1 MTRDTARELAVQ
13 LVFNISLSDS
23 DPAELIEEFL
33 SEEHYSSLQE
43 EDDLYSEIPDQNAA
57 AYIRET
63 ALGVSEHLQEI
74 DNIIR
79 KYSASWHITRISG
92 SALAVLRV
100 AVYEIL
106 YRSDVPVGAAI
117 NSAVEIDKHYD
128 EPETAAF
135 VNGVLGGFV
144 RGEGKA

>member
-13 LVFNISLSDS
+13 LVFNISHSDS
-23 DPAELIEEFL
+23 DPAELSEEFL

>member
-13 LVFNISLSDS
+13 LVFSITHSDS
-23 DPAELIEEFL
+23 DPAELIDDFF
-33 SEEHYSSLQE
+33 SEEHYGSLQE
-43 EDDLYSEIPDQNAA
+43 ENGLYSEEPDENAA

-63 ALGVSEHLQEI
+63 ALGVSEHLTEVDELIQ
-74 DNIIR
+74 

-92 SALAVLRV
+92 TALAVLRV

-106 YRSDVPVGAAI
+106 FRADVPVGAAI
-117 NSAVEIDKHYD
+117 NSADEIDKHYD
-128 EPETAAF
+128 EPETVAF

>member
-13 LVFNISLSDS
+13 LVFITSHTDG
-23 DPAELIEEFL
+23 ELKQQIDEFF
-33 SEEHYSSLQE
+33 SEEHYATLQE
-43 EDDLYSEIPDQNAA
+43 ENELYSEMPDKKALN
-57 AYIRET
+57 YITEVVT
-63 ALGVSEHLQEI
+63 GVFDHLEELDEQI
-74 DNIIR
+74 Q

-92 SALAVLRV
+92 MALAVMRV

-128 EPETAAF
+128 ESETAAF

>member
-13 LVFNISLSDS
+13 LVFNISHSDR

-43 EDDLYSEIPDQNAA
+43 EDDLYSESPDKNSA

-63 ALGVSEHLQEI
+63 AFGVSGHLQEI
-74 DNIIR
+74 DEIIR

-106 YRSDVPVGAAI
+106 YRSDIPVGAAI

>member
-13 LVFNISLSDS
+13 LVFSITHSDS
-23 DPAELIEEFL
+23 DPAELIDDFF
-33 SEEHYSSLQE
+33 SEEHYGSLQE
-43 EDDLYSEIPDQNAA
+43 ENGLYSEEPDENAA

-63 ALGVSEHLQEI
+63 ALGVSEHLTEVDELIQ
-74 DNIIR
+74 

-92 SALAVLRV
+92 TALAVLRV

-106 YRSDVPVGAAI
+106 FRADVPVGAAI

-128 EPETAAF
+128 EPETVAF

>member
-13 LVFNISLSDS
+13 LVFNISHSDR

-43 EDDLYSEIPDQNAA
+43 EDDLYSESPDNNSA

-63 ALGVSEHLQEI
+63 ALGVSGHLQEI
-74 DNIIR
+74 DEIIR
-79 KYSASWHITRISG
+79 KYSASWHITRIPG

>member
-13 LVFNISLSDS
+13 LVFSITHSDS
-23 DPAELIEEFL
+23 DPAELIDDFF
-33 SEEHYSSLQE
+33 SEEHYGSLQE
-43 EDDLYSEIPDQNAA
+43 ENGLYSEEPNENAA

-63 ALGVSEHLQEI
+63 ALGVSEHLTEVDELIQ
-74 DNIIR
+74 

-92 SALAVLRV
+92 TALAVLRV

-106 YRSDVPVGAAI
+106 FRADVPVGAAI

-128 EPETAAF
+128 EPETVAF

>member
-1 MTRDTARELAVQ
+1 MFSITH
-13 LVFNISLSDS
+13 SDS
-23 DPAELIEEFL
+23 DPAELIDDFF
-33 SEEHYSSLQE
+33 SEEHYGSLQE
-43 EDDLYSEIPDQNAA
+43 ENGLYSEEPDENAT

-63 ALGVSEHLQEI
+63 ALGVSEHLTEVDELIQ
-74 DNIIR
+74 

-92 SALAVLRV
+92 TALAVLRV

-106 YRSDVPVGAAI
+106 FRADVPVGAAI

-128 EPETAAF
+128 EPETVAF

>member
-1 MTRDTARELAVQ
+1 MFSITH
-13 LVFNISLSDS
+13 SDS
-23 DPAELIEEFL
+23 DPAELIDDFF
-33 SEEHYSSLQE
+33 STEHYGSLQE
-43 EDDLYSEIPDQNAA
+43 ENRLYSEEPDENAA

-63 ALGVSEHLQEI
+63 ALGVSGHLTEI
-74 DNIIR
+74 DELIQ

-92 SALAVLRV
+92 TALAVLRV

-106 YRSDVPVGAAI
+106 YRNDVPVGAAI

-128 EPETAAF
+128 EPETVAF

>member
-1 MTRDTARELAVQ
+1 MTRDTARELTVQ
-13 LVFNISLSDS
+13 LVFNISHSDR

-43 EDDLYSEIPDQNAA
+43 EDDLYSESPDKNSA

-63 ALGVSEHLQEI
+63 ALGVSGHLQEI
-74 DNIIR
+74 DEIIR

-106 YRSDVPVGAAI
+106 YRSDIPVGAAI

>member
-13 LVFNISLSDS
+13 LVFSITHSDS
-23 DPAELIEEFL
+23 DPAELIDDFF
-33 SEEHYSSLQE
+33 SEEHYGSLQE
-43 EDDLYSEIPDQNAA
+43 ENGLYSEEPDENAA

-63 ALGVSEHLQEI
+63 ALGVSEHLTEVDELIQ
-74 DNIIR
+74 

-92 SALAVLRV
+92 TALAVLRV

-106 YRSDVPVGAAI
+106 FRADVPIGAAI

-128 EPETAAF
+128 EPETVAF

>member
-13 LVFNISLSDS
+13 LVFSITHSDS
-23 DPAELIEEFL
+23 DPAELIDDSF
-33 SEEHYSSLQE
+33 SEEHYGSLQE
-43 EDDLYSEIPDQNAA
+43 ENGLYSEEPDENAT

-63 ALGVSEHLQEI
+63 ALGVSEHLTEVDELIQ
-74 DNIIR
+74 

-92 SALAVLRV
+92 TALAVLRV

-106 YRSDVPVGAAI
+106 FRADVPVGAAI

-128 EPETAAF
+128 EPETVAF

>member
-1 MTRDTARELAVQ
+1 MTRDNARELAVQ
-13 LVFNISLSDS
+13 LVFSISHSDS
-23 DPAELIEEFL
+23 DPAELIDDFF
-33 SEEHYSSLQE
+33 SEEHYGSLQE
-43 EDDLYSEIPDQNAA
+43 ENSLYAEMPDEKAS

-63 ALGVSEHLQEI
+63 ALGVTKHLSEI
-74 DNIIR
+74 DEIIQ

-92 SALAVLRV
+92 TALAVLSV

-106 YRSDVPVGAAI
+106 FRSDVPVGAAI

>member
-1 MTRDTARELAVQ
+1 MTRDIARELAVQ
-13 LVFNISLSDS
+13 LVFNITHSDS
-23 DPAELIEEFL
+23 DPAELIDAFF
-33 SEEHYSSLQE
+33 SEEHYGSLQE
-43 EDDLYSEIPDQNAA
+43 ENSLYSEVPDEKAA

-63 ALGVSEHLQEI
+63 ALGVSGHLTEI
-74 DNIIR
+74 DELIQ
-79 KYSASWHITRISG
+79 KYSASWHISRISG
-92 SALAVLRV
+92 TALAVLRV

-128 EPETAAF
+128 EPETVAF

-144 RGEGKA
+144 RGEGKT

>member
-13 LVFNISLSDS
+13 LVFLASHTDGDLTEQIDR
-23 DPAELIEEFL
+23 FF
-33 SEEHYSSLQE
+33 SEEHYSTLQDE
-43 EDDLYSEIPDQNAA
+43 NALYSEMPDEKALI
-57 AYIRET
+57 YIREVT
-63 ALGVSEHLQEI
+63 AGVFGHLTELDELIQ
-74 DNIIR
+74 

-92 SALAVLRV
+92 MALAVLRV

-144 RGEGKA
+144 RGEGKT

>member
-13 LVFNISLSDS
+13 LVFSITHSDS
-23 DPAELIEEFL
+23 DPAELIDDFF
-33 SEEHYSSLQE
+33 SEEHYGSLQE
-43 EDDLYSEIPDQNAA
+43 ENGLYSEEPDENAT

-63 ALGVSEHLQEI
+63 ALGVSEHLTEVDELIQ
-74 DNIIR
+74 

-92 SALAVLRV
+92 TALAVLRV

-106 YRSDVPVGAAI
+106 FRADVPVGAAI

-128 EPETAAF
+128 EPETVAF

>member
-13 LVFNISLSDS
+13 LVFNISHSDG

-33 SEEHYSSLQE
+33 SEEHYSSLQGE
-43 EDDLYSEIPDQNAA
+43 NDLYSESPDKNAA

-63 ALGVSEHLQEI
+63 ALGVSGHLQEI
-74 DNIIR
+74 DEIIR
-79 KYSASWHITRISG
+79 KYSDSWHITRISG

>member
-13 LVFNISLSDS
+13 LVFNITHSDS
-23 DPAELIEEFL
+23 DPAELIDDFF

-43 EDDLYSEIPDQNAA
+43 ENCFYSEAPDDSAA

-74 DNIIR
+74 DDIIQ

-92 SALAVLRV
+92 TALAVLRV
-100 AVYEIL
+100 AVFEIL

>member
-1 MTRDTARELAVQ
+1 MFSITH
-13 LVFNISLSDS
+13 SDS
-23 DPAELIEEFL
+23 DPAELIDDFF
-33 SEEHYSSLQE
+33 STEHYGSLQE
-43 EDDLYSEIPDQNAA
+43 ENGLYSEEPDENAA

-63 ALGVSEHLQEI
+63 ALGVSEHLTEVDELIQ
-74 DNIIR
+74 

-92 SALAVLRV
+92 TALAVLRV

-106 YRSDVPVGAAI
+106 FRADVPVGAAI

-128 EPETAAF
+128 EPETVAF

>member
-13 LVFNISLSDS
+13 LVFNISHSDR

-43 EDDLYSEIPDQNAA
+43 EDDLYSESPDKNSA
-57 AYIRET
+57 AYSRET
-63 ALGVSEHLQEI
+63 ALGVSGHLQEI
-74 DNIIR
+74 DEIIR

-106 YRSDVPVGAAI
+106 YRSDIPVGAAI